1 MILKP
6 TDHPKTY
13 HDKNIGVLLVNLGT
27 PENTETKSIRIYLK
41 EFLSDRRVIDVP
53 KILWWLILNLII
65 LNTRPKKTAAAYKKI
80 WLKNDPDG
88 SPLRKITRLQSEKLQ
103 KKINKKNVIVDYAMR
118 YGSPSIKSKLSEF

>member
-6 TDHPKTY
+6 TDHPKTH
-13 HDKNIGVLLVNLGT
+13 HDKNIEILLINLGT
-27 PENTETKSIRIYLK
+27 PENTDTKSIRVYLK

-53 KILWWLILNLII
+53 KILWWLLLNFII
-65 LNTRPKKTAAAYKKI
+65 LNTRPKKTAAAYNKI

-103 KKINKKNVIVDYAMR
+103 KK
-118 YGSPSIKSKLSEF
+118 